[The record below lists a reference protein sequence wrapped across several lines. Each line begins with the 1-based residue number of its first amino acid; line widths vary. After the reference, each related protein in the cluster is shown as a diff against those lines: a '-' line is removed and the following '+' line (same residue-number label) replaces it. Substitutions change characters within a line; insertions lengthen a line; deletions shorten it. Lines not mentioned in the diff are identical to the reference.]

1 MEHFFYSTKK
11 LVNVM
16 KSNLLYTKM
25 GQCDVIKFVIFI
37 GETNTYWPSET
48 IGGGE
53 EFAI

>member
-1 MEHFFYSTKK
+1 MENFFYSTKK

-16 KSNLLYTKM
+16 KPNLLYTKM
-25 GQCDVIKFVIFI
+25 GQCDVIFVIFI